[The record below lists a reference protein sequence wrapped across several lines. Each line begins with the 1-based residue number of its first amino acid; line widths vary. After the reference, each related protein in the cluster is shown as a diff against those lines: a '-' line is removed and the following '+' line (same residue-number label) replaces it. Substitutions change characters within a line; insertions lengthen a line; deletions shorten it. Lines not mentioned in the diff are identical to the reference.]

1 MKISLSLITKVIYI
15 TLAIVAVIAIA
26 FISFNAYT
34 KYKAGEG
41 IIWSTLDSDPE
52 LKANQQ
58 YVSGDKDAEL
68 SGKLFLSLAPNNDDS
83 IIISPFMFDFERERI
98 VYTELDKYGEGESD
112 YGITRDIMFSP
123 DGKWAAF
130 NGVSAADVQLGG
142 WDSSS
147 PTAYQM
153 YLSPVKNATASDKD
167 KFQEI
172 KDNAKRVSFVSGK
185 AKTLTG
191 VNNNGEILMHSLDNY
206 PGDQNH
212 IRPAEEYTI
221 RLISSMGETVIGN
234 GTYPKWITNDL
245 IVYFKNDGVYCKILS
260 TGLEQ
265 MLIPYDS
272 NVSIQINSKMGVSK
286 DGKLLA
292 VSIPDAKR
300 LHIFDIDVTSNVSII
315 SPKVDFDATGFWPVF
330 SPDNK
335 FIALQEVDL
344 NAFTPMKI
352 AIADPKPSLSI
363 WRLDDLSK
371 VEYSIDL
378 RDFYQTHIFV
388 SDWVK

>member
-34 KYKAGEG
+34 NYKAGEG

-68 SGKLFLSLAPNNDDS
+68 SGKLFLSLAPN
-83 IIISPFMFDFERERI
+83 ITEKITTVPFVFDFERERI
-98 VYTELDKYGEGESD
+98 VYTELDYYGDNG
-112 YGITRDIMFSP
+112 YGLARDVIFSP

-130 NGVSAADVQLGG
+130 YGV
-142 WDSSS
+142 
-147 PTAYQM
+147 TASDTKIGNFDPNSLTGFQM
-153 YLSPVKNATASDKD
+153 YLSPVKTNGSASDKD

-221 RLISSMGETVIGN
+221 RLISTMGETVIGN

-245 IVYFKNDGVYCKILS
+245 IVYFKNDGVYYKVLS

-265 MLIPYDS
+265 MLIPYNS
-272 NVSIQINSKMGVSK
+272 NISIQINSKMGVSK

-300 LHIFDIDVTSNVSII
+300 LHIFDIDITSPISII
-315 SPKVDFDATGFWPVF
+315 NPRVDFDATGFWPVF

-335 FIALQEVDL
+335 FIALQEVDW
-344 NAFTPMKI
+344 NAFSSQMVVI
-352 AIADPKPSLSI
+352 GDPKPSLSI

-371 VEYSIDL
+371 VQYSIDL
-378 RDFYQTHIFV
+378 RSFRQDHVFV
-388 SDWVK
+388 SDWVE